1 MTNLFIVI
9 GVGFL
14 SLLLKIVPG
23 VISAGKKEALYL
35 KIRRVQMK

>member
-1 MTNLFIVI
+1 VI

-35 KIRRVQMK
+35 KIAKTKTK